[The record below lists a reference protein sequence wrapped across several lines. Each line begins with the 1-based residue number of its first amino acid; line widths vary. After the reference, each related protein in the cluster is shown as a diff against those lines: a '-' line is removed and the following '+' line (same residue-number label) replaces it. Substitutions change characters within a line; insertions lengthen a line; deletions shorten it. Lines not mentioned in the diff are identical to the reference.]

1 MLWSPSTRF
10 ARLHSLAIVFFVTPQ
25 QDLSIGR
32 VVAPVTNVSS
42 LMQKD
47 QVSGA
52 MKPIDPKSPLAAQ
65 LASITMTRAEM
76 PSDVVRLMDQQ
87 NLNVESSS
95 SSSFNTGAAVG
106 VPLALFFISLLLC
119 LFYRRNPFLY
129 TRHRDA
135 VTHACRWILALCTC
149 KLGAIHQQSSIVR
162 PKSRSSFT
170 RLENDL
176 PLSDSDS
183 SDAEVLQPAAV
194 SSVSAPAPASSPSR
208 TPSAPDTDAGENR
221 LKPKSNVPE
230 VPRVSRCGHIFVYLL
245 NDRCVWLTP
254 CSSGTVCP
262 PRMRHLLSWIALLQ
276 IRGSNSPAKTMLEL
290 LLLVQPFNDLIIC
303 ACCLLLT

>member
-1 MLWSPSTRF
+1 
-10 ARLHSLAIVFFVTPQ
+10 
-25 QDLSIGR
+25 
-32 VVAPVTNVSS
+32 
-42 LMQKD
+42 MQKD

-135 VTHACRWILALCTC
+135 LTYASRWTLALVTC
-149 KLGAIHQQSSIVR
+149 KLGSIQQESTIVR

-176 PLSDSDS
+176 PHSDSDS
-183 SDAEVLQPAAV
+183 SDAEVLHPPPMLSV
-194 SSVSAPAPASSPSR
+194 SSPAPASSPARNVSSSADANAVHPSQPKPR
-208 TPSAPDTDAGENR
+208 TNA
-221 LKPKSNVPE
+221 PE
-230 VPRVSRCGHIFVYLL
+230 VVRQSR
-245 NDRCVWLTP
+245 
-254 CSSGTVCP
+254 
-262 PRMRHLLSWIALLQ
+262 
-276 IRGSNSPAKTMLEL
+276 
-290 LLLVQPFNDLIIC
+290 
-303 ACCLLLT
+303 